1 MQNQLTLFD
10 RILKGDLCPWLNENK
25 PDEKF
30 ASKLSEIQTFDP
42 EFPLAY
48 SIEFYRPFNHKT
60 KYYNKQLLNET
71 VRYTNTV
78 ISAIQ
83 QNTDNRI
90 IKFALNDTL
99 NKKLKTKLK
108 FIGDLIKD
116 KNLDIKYI
124 NPAHTAFDV
133 DADHKTETYIIHLLK
148 TCFMAIYLEIQDKFK
163 VHIEDVLVK
172 EDFFAQL
179 LFEPVP
185 VHSFIK
191 EVAPIINVENEA
203 KTVETVSIAP
213 KNSILSFTYL
223 KLKHESENL
232 TNLFDS
238 LKLYNLIDQGTSL
251 PNFKKVFSGKV
262 VTTPIKWTGNQSE
275 FYYFIQ
281 LLYTKWELMEDV
293 KQRQWEIAVH
303 CFVNKNNTSFDRTK
317 LKNSKTPK
325 TTQALLEKVVSNL
338 K

>member
-30 ASKLSEIQTFDP
+30 ASKLSEIKTFDP
-42 EFPLAY
+42 GFPLAY

-60 KYYNKQLLNET
+60 KYYSKLLLNET

-133 DADHKTETYIIHLLK
+133 DADHKTDTYIIHLLK
-148 TCFMAIYLEIQDKFK
+148 TCFMVIYLEIQDKFNG
-163 VHIEDVLVK
+163 HIEDILVK
-172 EDFFAQL
+172 EDFFTQL
-179 LFEPVP
+179 LFEPIP
-185 VHSFIK
+185 VDTFISKSAPTIILNEETKEIDTANPSTEKYIRSF
-191 EVAPIINVENEA
+191 
-203 KTVETVSIAP
+203 S
-213 KNSILSFTYL
+213 YL

-262 VTTPIKWTGNQSE
+262 VSTPIKWTGNQSE

-303 CFVNKNNTSFDRTK
+303 CFVNKNNTPFDRKK
-317 LKNSKTPK
+317 LKNSKVPK
-325 TTQALLEKVVSNL
+325 SSQESLEKVVSNL